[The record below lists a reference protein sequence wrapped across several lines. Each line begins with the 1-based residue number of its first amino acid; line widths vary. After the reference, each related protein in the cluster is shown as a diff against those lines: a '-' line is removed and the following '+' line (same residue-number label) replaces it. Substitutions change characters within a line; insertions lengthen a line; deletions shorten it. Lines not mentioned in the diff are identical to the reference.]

1 MEHYAHVPLRE
12 KDAGTKLDAPDT
24 KYTTTAPH
32 VHTKVLG
39 RGTFAQNAEMKS
51 TPVSARI

>member
-1 MEHYAHVPLRE
+1 MEMEHYAHVPLRE
-12 KDAGTKLDAPDT
+12 KDAGTKLDAP
-24 KYTTTAPH
+24 YTTTAPH